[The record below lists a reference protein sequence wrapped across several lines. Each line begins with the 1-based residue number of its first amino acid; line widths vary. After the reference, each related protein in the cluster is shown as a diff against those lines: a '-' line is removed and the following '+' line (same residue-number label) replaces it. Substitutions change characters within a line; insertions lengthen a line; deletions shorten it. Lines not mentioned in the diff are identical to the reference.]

1 MIEISSE
8 NRDFLII
15 FFTKNSK
22 NPAEATLE
30 EETVVL
36 VMK

>member
-15 FFTKNSK
+15 FFTKDSK
-22 NPAEATLE
+22 SPAEATIE
-30 EETVVL
+30 EETVML